1 MGLED
6 YGFIKIW
13 VPAPGRPGARPD
25 NGIQPLPGR
34 SVQLKADIGIY
45 KKWEK
50 LMKL

>member
-6 YGFIKIW
+6 YGFIKYEFR
-13 VPAPGRPGARPD
+13 PPGRPGARPD
-25 NGIQPLPGR
+25 NGIQPLSGR
-34 SVQLKADIGIY
+34 SVLLKADIGIY

>member
-1 MGLED
+1 MIQK
-6 YGFIKIW
+6 YKIMK

-25 NGIQPLPGR
+25 NGIQPLSGR
-34 SVQLKADIGIY
+34 FVLLMGDVDIY

>member
-1 MGLED
+1 MDLED

-25 NGIQPLPGR
+25 NGIQPLSGR
-34 SVQLKADIGIY
+34 SVLLKADIGIY